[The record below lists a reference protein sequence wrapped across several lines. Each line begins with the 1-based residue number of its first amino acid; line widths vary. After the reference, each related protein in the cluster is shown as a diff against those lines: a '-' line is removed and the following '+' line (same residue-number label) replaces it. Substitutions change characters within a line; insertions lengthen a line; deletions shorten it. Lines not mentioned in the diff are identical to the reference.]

1 MNLIA
6 YSMFNFLIWLTIP
19 AYCIYLY
26 LTKQL
31 KGALIIA
38 TGFAVQMTVNLL
50 FPVLTDSF
58 IRDAQFFLFT
68 IPLVGKVIL
77 AVFFISG
84 LHLLVEGR

>member
-31 KGALIIA
+31 KGTLIIA

-77 AVFFISG
+77 AVFFIYG